1 MHFRRTRA
9 APRSGDVFT
18 GPPRHTQYSMNEPK
32 RPSRRGRRPRTNDAQ
47 ATDVGGEPNPY
58 RDAPDTTTSAPE
70 ASDAGSKPRPRRPRN
85 PKAAPADTAPSD
97 SGNGSAPSPSPRSEA
112 PASRSADA
120 PAATGSSGGGNNPS
134 SSDTPA
140 APAGGPPAGGAPA
153 GSAPAEHSRDHRN
166 NGQQGSRRNTR
177 RGRGRFRKD
186 RGGGDRQDR
195 GGPRPDRGPRPERG
209 QRPPRENREPRDTP
223 PPSVVEGTTTGWFDL
238 ARDAGFV
245 RQAAN
250 SYLPEPTDP
259 FVPPQLVRAHAL
271 RRGDKIEATWGRDHR
286 NRAVLIEITSL
297 NDGPPIAEGKR
308 PDFNTLTASYPDR
321 RLTLE
326 TGQPAKSGPELTR
339 RAIDVIAPI
348 GYGQRALIVAP
359 ARAGKTTL
367 LQAIVEGVAINHPEA
382 GLFVLLV
389 DERPEEVSE
398 MIEWGYGEVVAS
410 SFDMPAKRH
419 VEVADMVLERSRRM
433 VEQGKDVVIVL
444 DSITRLA
451 RAHNT
456 VERGTGRTLS
466 GGLDSSAMQKPKA
479 FFGSARM
486 IAPENGGGSLTII
499 ATALVETGSR
509 MDDVIFEE
517 FKGTGNCEIKL
528 DRSLADRRIY
538 PAFDIAV
545 SGTRRE
551 EKLYRPDQLQ
561 KVHLLRRGLAQ
572 MPPQAGME
580 WLIKRVA
587 GTNDNDSLLDGL

>member
-1 MHFRRTRA
+1 
-9 APRSGDVFT
+9 
-18 GPPRHTQYSMNEPK
+18 MNEPK
-32 RPSRRGRRPRTNDAQ
+32 RPNRRGRRPRTRDAQ

-58 RDAPDTTTSAPE
+58 RDGPEAATSAPDE
-70 ASDAGSKPRPRRPRN
+70 PAARAPRQERAPAPQQES
-85 PKAAPADTAPSD
+85 AAPP
-97 SGNGSAPSPSPRSEA
+97 
-112 PASRSADA
+112 
-120 PAATGSSGGGNNPS
+120 PS
-134 SSDTPA
+134 SA
-140 APAGGPPAGGAPA
+140 EPPVSGGAPA
-153 GSAPAEHSRDHRN
+153 PSEAPGDHRQ
-166 NGQQGSRRNTR
+166 NGHSPGPRRNTR

-186 RGGGDRQDR
+186 RGE
-195 GGPRPDRGPRPERG
+195 RPERG
-209 QRPPRENREPRDTP
+209 PREPREHRPPREPREVA
-223 PPSVVEGTTTGWFDL
+223 PPSVVEGTSTGWFDL
-238 ARDAGFV
+238 QRDAGFV
-245 RQAAN
+245 RQAVN

-259 FVPPQLVRAHAL
+259 FVQPSMVRQHGL
-271 RRGDKIEATWGRDHR
+271 RRGDKVEATWGRDHR
-286 NRAVLIEITSL
+286 GRAVLIEITAL
-297 NDGPPIAEGKR
+297 NDGPPVAEGKR

-321 RLTLE
+321 KLTLE
-326 TGQPAKSGPELTR
+326 TGQAAKAGPELTR
-339 RAIDVIAPI
+339 RAIDLIAPV

-367 LQAIVEGVAINHPEA
+367 LQAIVEGVAVNHPEA

-486 IAPENGGGSLTII
+486 ISPENGGGSLTII

-587 GTNDNDSLLDGL
+587 GTQNNDSLLDGL